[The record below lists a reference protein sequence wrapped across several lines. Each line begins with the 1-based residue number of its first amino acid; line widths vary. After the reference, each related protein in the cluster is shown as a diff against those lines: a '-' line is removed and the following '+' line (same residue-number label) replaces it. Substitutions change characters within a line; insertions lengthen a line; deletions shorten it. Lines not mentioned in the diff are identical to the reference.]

1 MISGGKRWRRYS
13 DSIGQLSP
21 TDVNLTMPSGPIM
34 NWDMPWTEMIIGL
47 PEVFIL
53 GGLTGAAI
61 AALYNVGIRTQD

>member
-1 MISGGKRWRRYS
+1 
-13 DSIGQLSP
+13 
-21 TDVNLTMPSGPIM
+21 MPSGPIM